1 MTTAKL
7 FPNGQSQA
15 IRIPKEFRF
24 ENQSEVFMAKE
35 GDALIIFP
43 KSTKFNILFNALDQF
58 SSDFLPD
65 RNQPVQDKRED
76 MF

>member
-15 IRIPKEFRF
+15 VRLPKEFRF
-24 ENQSEVFMAKE
+24 ENQSEVFIAKE
-35 GDALIIFP
+35 GEALIIYP
-43 KSTKFNILFNALDQF
+43 KSSKFNILFHALDQF
-58 SSDFLPD
+58 SDDFLPD
-65 RNQPVQDKRED
+65 RNQPTNDSREE

>member
-24 ENQSEVFMAKE
+24 ENQSEVFIAKE
-35 GDALIIFP
+35 GEALIVFP
-43 KSTKFNILFNALDQF
+43 KSSKFNILFDALDHF
-58 SSDFLPD
+58 SDDFLND
-65 RNQPVQDKRED
+65 RNQPMQENRED
-76 MF
+76 IF

>member
-24 ENQSEVFMAKE
+24 ENQSEVFIAKE
-35 GDALIIFP
+35 GDALIIYP
-43 KSTKFNILFNALDQF
+43 KSSKFNVLFSALDQF
-58 SSDFLPD
+58 SDDFLNE
-65 RNQPVQDKRED
+65 RHQPQQQIREEL
-76 MF
+76 F

>member
-24 ENQSEVFMAKE
+24 ENQSEVFIAKE
-35 GDALIIFP
+35 GEALIIFP
-43 KSTKFNILFNALDQF
+43 KSSKFNILFNALDQF
-58 SSDFLPD
+58 SDDFLPE
-65 RNQPVQDKRED
+65 RNQPANDNREEI
-76 MF
+76 F

>member
-24 ENQSEVFMAKE
+24 ENQSEVFIAKE
-35 GDALIIFP
+35 GEALIIYP
-43 KSTKFNILFNALDQF
+43 KSSKFSVLFNALDQF
-58 SSDFLPD
+58 SGDFLTE
-65 RNQPVQDKRED
+65 RHQPEEQKRED